1 MNSEPENSA
10 QTPIPTDT
18 ELWLEL
24 KTGNIKV
31 LGQIYDRHA
40 GLVYGVAIKVLQDAQ
55 EAEDLT
61 QDIFLKLTK
70 TSAYDPSRGSLR
82 TFLAIL
88 TRSRAIDKL
97 RSRKVARA
105 SLERLQTNYDPQQ
118 SELPNDTMAQN
129 EQFQEVRGAI
139 AELSTHQREILEM
152 TFYKGL
158 SQMAIA
164 KELNMPLGTVKSR
177 ARRGLLKLKQL
188 LEK

>member
-1 MNSEPENSA
+1 MNSKPEDSPQNPVSS
-10 QTPIPTDT
+10 DT

-24 KTGNIKV
+24 KTGNIEV

-40 GLVYGVAIKVLQDAQ
+40 SVVYGTALKVLQDAQ

-82 TFLAIL
+82 TFLGIL

-97 RSRKVARA
+97 RSRKVART
-105 SLERLQTNYDPQQ
+105 SLERLQGNYDPHQTN
-118 SELPNDTMAQN
+118 SPNNNVEQN
-129 EQFQEVRGAI
+129 EQIQEVRGAI
-139 AELSTHQREILEM
+139 AELSANQRQILEM

-158 SQMAIA
+158 SQIAIA
-164 KELNMPLGTVKSR
+164 KKLNMPLGTVKSR
-177 ARRGLLKLKQL
+177 ARRGLLKLKKI